1 MCSIHTNARSLF
13 VSSSRR
19 HTICALVTGVHTCS
33 LPIWSATR
41 SSPLRG
47 SLFALA
53 LGEELEDVRQRFGI
67 DADAVVDDPDERLAI
82 VRGRRL
88 QPDPAAAAAIPGC
101 IVEQVGRSEE
111 HTSELQSLMRISYAV
126 FCLKK
131 NTMRREKSLI
141 IRSHMIKVNIS

>member
-82 VRGRRL
+82 VRRAEERR
-88 QPDPAAAAAIPGC
+88 
-101 IVEQVGRSEE
+101 VGKECVRTCRYRWWLE
-111 HTSELQSLMRISYAV
+111 H
-126 FCLKK
+126 
-131 NTMRREKSLI
+131 
-141 IRSHMIKVNIS
+141 